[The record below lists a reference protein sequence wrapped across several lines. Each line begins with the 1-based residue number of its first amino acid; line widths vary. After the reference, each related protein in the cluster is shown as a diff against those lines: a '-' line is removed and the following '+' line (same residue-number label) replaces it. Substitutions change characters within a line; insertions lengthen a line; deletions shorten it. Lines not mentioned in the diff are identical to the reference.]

1 MKSRNRER
9 REAEAHQARRV
20 TTMVRAQPV
29 VDSRIANL
37 MVSLTNYSDG
47 PITEIELVG
56 RGRSDE
62 CKRREPI
69 LRAGESVE
77 MDWQLAESISGEVGH
92 LLPMWFEASAL
103 FTDTNGQRLA
113 ASQLGAADA
122 LAATC
127 SVPASAPA
135 LVVQPA
141 EARSTQLG
149 DRSSQHCAQLGYRRA
164 QVDHGGARLDR
175 PPVAAVPPGCP
186 CGHSWSGG
194 RQRCPRGMWTTAGW
208 VFRSARRRRP
218 GPPPG
223 IRGRRAAPGSAA
235 MIAPYAR
242 RPGYSPESQPARAG
256 QPRSRARMAARR
268 WARVGTSPRRA

>member
-1 MKSRNRER
+1 MPLSSPFTDQLSAWSTFGGALGSVLAVAVAGALLLFEMKSRNRER

-103 FTDTNGQRLA
+103 FTDTNGQRWQRRNWEPPTRWPPPAPSRRQRLRWWYNRRKLA
-113 ASQLGAADA
+113 ARNGRPQL
-122 LAATC
+122 ATLRATGLPPC
-127 SVPASAPA
+127 ASGS
-135 LVVQPA
+135 
-141 EARSTQLG
+141 R
-149 DRSSQHCAQLGYRRA
+149 RCATG
-164 QVDHGGARLDR
+164 
-175 PPVAAVPPGCP
+175 
-186 CGHSWSGG
+186 
-194 RQRCPRGMWTTAGW
+194 
-208 VFRSARRRRP
+208 
-218 GPPPG
+218 
-223 IRGRRAAPGSAA
+223 
-235 MIAPYAR
+235 
-242 RPGYSPESQPARAG
+242 
-256 QPRSRARMAARR
+256 
-268 WARVGTSPRRA
+268 